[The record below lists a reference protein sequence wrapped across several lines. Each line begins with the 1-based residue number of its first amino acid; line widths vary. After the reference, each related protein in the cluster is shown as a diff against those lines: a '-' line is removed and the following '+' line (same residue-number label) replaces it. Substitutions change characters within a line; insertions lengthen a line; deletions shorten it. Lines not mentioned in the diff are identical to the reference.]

1 LLDYEWYYEVE
12 EVEQVAHWVL
22 SLENFVADDEVECRA
37 FELTKRL
44 SSEEPEAERRRDE
57 LEARLDITIVH
68 EYEQWI
74 AETGTRRVKREVIE
88 LDDR

>member
-22 SLENFVADDEVECRA
+22 GLENFVADDEVECRA

-44 SSEEPEAERRRDE
+44 SSEEPAERRRDE

-74 AETGTRRVKREVIE
+74 AETGTRRGRSSSSTIDK
-88 LDDR
+88 